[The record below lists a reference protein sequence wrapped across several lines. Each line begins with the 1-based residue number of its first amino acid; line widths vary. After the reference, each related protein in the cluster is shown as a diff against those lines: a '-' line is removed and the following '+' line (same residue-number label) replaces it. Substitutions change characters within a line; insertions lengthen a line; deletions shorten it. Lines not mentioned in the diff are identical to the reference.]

1 MKKKSPDIGLSM
13 LDASC
18 ENKPSPKMKTTNEKL
33 PQPIADYFQAANAHQ
48 TDAVVAA
55 FAKDALVTDEHR
67 EHRGGTAIKEWSN
80 EVNEKYQP
88 HAEVTDVTEVGGK
101 TVVTAEVSGS
111 FPGSPVQLRYNFT
124 LKGEKIA
131 ALLIEG

>member
-1 MKKKSPDIGLSM
+1 
-13 LDASC
+13 
-18 ENKPSPKMKTTNEKL
+18 
-33 PQPIADYFQAANAHQ
+33 
-48 TDAVVAA
+48 
-55 FAKDALVTDEHR
+55 
-67 EHRGGTAIKEWSN
+67 
-80 EVNEKYQP
+80 
-88 HAEVTDVTEVGGK
+88 VTDVAEAGGK

>member
-1 MKKKSPDIGLSM
+1 M
-13 LDASC
+13 LDATGQS
-18 ENKPSPKMKTTNEKL
+18 KPSSKMKTTNKKL
-33 PQPIADYFQAANAHQ
+33 PQPIANYFEAANAHR

-55 FAKDALVTDEHR
+55 FAKDALVTDEHQ

-88 HAEVTDVTEVGGK
+88 HAEVTDVAEIGGK
-101 TVVTAEVSGS
+101 TVVTAEVSGT